1 MLHVARTAASF
12 PVLLNESLAWG
23 NHGGYAKPMIE
34 DNKKNDLSFSGR
46 LTPRKMRAMTPSNEV
61 KTLTVSSNTFFHRK
75 LADELAQWPRIKE
88 VLLWGTVSKAAL
100 QRLLS
105 LAEIHEIY
113 VMELHKHG
121 NLCGIDQ
128 SSSLR
133 VFRGGWLS
141 ARDLRALTQLQNLE
155 TLSAQN
161 SSVNQQVIEMIVKS
175 SSLTNLDLEA
185 SNLDDVMAKELAKSS
200 KITQLDVGATRL
212 GPSGLQEICK
222 MTQLRELDI
231 WALDLDEHDLDCLEA
246 LPNLE
251 YLSVGGYD
259 SQERLKS
266 KNVLAQLAKLP
277 SLRRVW
283 LDGIPVSESEA
294 NELRARYENAQI
306 TFAA

>member
-1 MLHVARTAASF
+1 
-12 PVLLNESLAWG
+12 
-23 NHGGYAKPMIE
+23 
-34 DNKKNDLSFSGR
+34 
-46 LTPRKMRAMTPSNEV
+46 
-61 KTLTVSSNTFFHRK
+61 
-75 LADELAQWPRIKE
+75 
-88 VLLWGTVSKAAL
+88 
-100 QRLLS
+100 
-105 LAEIHEIY
+105 
-113 VMELHKHG
+113 
-121 NLCGIDQ
+121 
-128 SSSLR
+128 
-133 VFRGGWLS
+133 
-141 ARDLRALTQLQNLE
+141 
-155 TLSAQN
+155 
-161 SSVNQQVIEMIVKS
+161 
-175 SSLTNLDLEA
+175 
-185 SNLDDVMAKELAKSS
+185 MAKELAKSS

-306 TFAA
+306 TFAV

>member
-1 MLHVARTAASF
+1 M
-12 PVLLNESLAWG
+12 N
-23 NHGGYAKPMIE
+23 K
-34 DNKKNDLSFSGR
+34 DNKQNDLSLLGR
-46 LTPRKMRAMTPSNEV
+46 LTPSKMRAMTPSNEI
-61 KTLTVSSNTFFHRK
+61 KTLTVSSDTFFHQK
-75 LADELAQWPRIKE
+75 LADELAQWPGVKE
-88 VLLWGTVSKAAL
+88 VMLWGTVSKAAL

-121 NLCGIDQ
+121 NLHDIDQ
-128 SSSLR
+128 SSSLQ

-141 ARDLRALTQLQNLE
+141 ARDLRALAQLKNLK

-161 SSVNQQVIEMIVKS
+161 SFVNQQTIEMVVNS

-185 SNLDDVMAKELAKSS
+185 SNLDDDMAKELAKSS
-200 KITQLDVGATRL
+200 KIEQLDVGATRL
-212 GPSGLQEICK
+212 GRSGLQEICK

-231 WALDLDEHDLDCLEA
+231 WALDLDEHDLACLEG

-259 SQERLKS
+259 GQERLKS
-266 KNVLAQLAKLP
+266 KNVLPRLAKLP

-283 LDGIPVSESEA
+283 LDGIPVTENEA
-294 NELRARYENAQI
+294 AELRARYKNAQI
-306 TFAA
+306 TFVT

>member
-1 MLHVARTAASF
+1 M
-12 PVLLNESLAWG
+12 
-23 NHGGYAKPMIE
+23 
-34 DNKKNDLSFSGR
+34 
-46 LTPRKMRAMTPSNEV
+46 TPRREV
-61 KTLTVSSNTFFHRK
+61 KTLTVSSDTFFHRK
-75 LADELAQWPRIKE
+75 LADELAQWPSIKE

-121 NLCGIDQ
+121 NLYDIDPL
-128 SSSLR
+128 SSLQI
-133 VFRGGWLS
+133 FRGCWIS
-141 ARDLRALTQLQNLE
+141 ARDLRALAQLQNLE

-161 SSVNQQVIEMIVKS
+161 SVVNQQTIEMIVNS

-185 SNLDDVMAKELAKSS
+185 SNLDDDMAKELAKSS
-200 KITQLDVGATRL
+200 RIVQLDVGATRL

-231 WALDLDEHDLDCLEA
+231 WALDLDERDLDCLEG

-259 SQERLKS
+259 GQKRLTS
-266 KNVLAQLAKLP
+266 KNVLPRLAKLP

-283 LDGIPVSESEA
+283 LDGIRVTESEA
-294 NELRARYENAQI
+294 NELRARYENAQM